1 MIHRFV
7 VQTGEILQLS
17 IPPNNVNVS
26 WVPSFLTLSNRKLNL
41 KIHIKLKP
49 RVLQC
54 ICSIASDHSVALLS
68 LKECKPVMVASRHLF
83 QVVFVKWRPLDD
95 YLLVKCSDGGVF
107 VWQIET
113 GNLDRVAHGLLA
125 EDILNA
131 ADELVITHEGAS
143 SSIFISPPLPN
154 VLSNAIQPTNN
165 TSTSASLS
173 TPMIVSNKLVS
184 NQTLVLAH
192 LLQKRNFSHS
202 IKALSQKLNSIKLEE
217 RKNVSSIIDSASLNF
232 PIVIQPFHLSQN
244 NPVNHL
250 ILFDID
256 SLLSKLT
263 DSYFFHI
270 D

>member
-1 MIHRFV
+1 
-7 VQTGEILQLS
+7 
-17 IPPNNVNVS
+17 
-26 WVPSFLTLSNRKLNL
+26 
-41 KIHIKLKP
+41 
-49 RVLQC
+49 
-54 ICSIASDHSVALLS
+54 
-68 LKECKPVMVASRHLF
+68 MVASRHLF

-143 SSIFISPPLPN
+143 SSIYISPPLPN
-154 VLSNAIQPTNN
+154 VLSNATQATNN

-256 SLLSKLT
+256 SLLSKLFMNYT
-263 DSYFFHI
+263 ITTINLNTYFFHRLI
-270 D
+270 DFHENNHCPLLNKSLNFYLFNIKSYINFGGSIDRFDDNPSEK

>member
-1 MIHRFV
+1 
-7 VQTGEILQLS
+7 
-17 IPPNNVNVS
+17 
-26 WVPSFLTLSNRKLNL
+26 
-41 KIHIKLKP
+41 
-49 RVLQC
+49 
-54 ICSIASDHSVALLS
+54 
-68 LKECKPVMVASRHLF
+68 MVASRHLF

-131 ADELVITHEGAS
+131 ADELVITNEGAS
-143 SSIFISPPLPN
+143 SSIFISPPPLPN
-154 VLSNAIQPTNN
+154 VQSNITQAPNTN
-165 TSTSASLS
+165 TSTSVSASLS

-184 NQTLVLAH
+184 NQTLLLAH

-202 IKALSQKLNSIKLEE
+202 IKALSQKLNSIKVEE

-256 SLLSKLT
+256 ALLSELDHANNFTLKDTSIHNL
-263 DSYFFHI
+263 YHNLFFNSHI
-270 D
+270 NFGGSVDRVTVNPSQKHFPQ